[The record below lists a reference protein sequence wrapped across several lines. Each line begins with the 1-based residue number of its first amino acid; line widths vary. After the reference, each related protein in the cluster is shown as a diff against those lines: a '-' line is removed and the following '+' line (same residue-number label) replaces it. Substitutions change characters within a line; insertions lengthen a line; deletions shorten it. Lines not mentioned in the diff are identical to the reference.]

1 MPLALVLTALILGI
15 VELVRTRASSLLA
28 WAIVALS
35 LSLSW
40 GSLKL

>member
-1 MPLALVLTALILGI
+1 MPLALILVALILGLI
-15 VELVRTRASSLLA
+15 ELVRTRASSLLA

-40 GSLKL
+40 GQWKL